1 MNYVLCI
8 KRVIKKGIVV
18 IPLFILLNSLFTR
31 ETLAHCPLCV
41 AGAAAGVTLTRW
53 VGVDDSITGVWI
65 GALLGS
71 ASFWTYSAVLRRLP
85 LLSSFRRN
93 RVLKYTENV
102 LKPIIYLLV
111 FALTIWSFYKFQLVI
126 RMSQIMG
133 LDKLTFGILT
143 GGVVFYLVD
152 IANKYLVKKDGR
164 VFFPYQRMALSLG
177 SVVFLSVSIYILINY
192 YI

>member
-53 VGVDDSITGVWI
+53 IGVDDSITGVWI